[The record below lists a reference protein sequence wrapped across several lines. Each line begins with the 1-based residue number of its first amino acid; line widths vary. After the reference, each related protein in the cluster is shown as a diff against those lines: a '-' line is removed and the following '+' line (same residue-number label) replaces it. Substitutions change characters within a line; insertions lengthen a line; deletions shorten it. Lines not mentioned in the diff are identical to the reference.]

1 MGDRRKKDFLTN
13 AFEDVGKAV
22 SGVVHD
28 IGEIPVVKDIGK
40 AINAEGIKQG
50 FDAAGKVVDTVTGA
64 VTDVLKTTKER
75 NKGVLDGGNTPV
87 REDGPETGQVAPFIP
102 QKDQIYVKIIKSL
115 YETPTDI
122 DDYKLTLLGDQ
133 AVRAWVNETTEHAII
148 CIQGTSIVTTKGLSN
163 ILDDVALATGGC
175 NLAAVNNA
183 TLVLE
188 DIKARGFTNITVTG
202 HSLGGTSAFC
212 VGEKYPEIDCV
223 AFNPG
228 APVTS
233 PRVTPPN
240 GRGYHIIGDII
251 SSHIGGSVT
260 RIYLLESGTE
270 YKQTPTQLQLDG
282 VIWDDVA
289 YYHSLSRFY
298 NRGRAFRYETAQFE
312 QQSLETFVFKDTLL
326 AKVVGIAGAVTSQ
339 KLNVFKIV
347 QELICAHPIPGSEPS
362 RGCHEKGTELGFTV
376 AGTAIGGLIGTFAG
390 LTGTAGIAT
399 VPAAI
404 AGAGAGYALTSGE
417 KGLWDFIPGVSEGIE
432 KATEGIA
439 VAENLAKAQAANVA
453 LSDRKLVRDTAEGP
467 VDRLVKRVRIQ

>member
-13 AFEDVGKAV
+13 ALEDVGKAV
-22 SGVVHD
+22 SGVVRD
-28 IGEIPVVKDIGK
+28 IGEIPVIKDIGK
-40 AINAEGIKQG
+40 AINSEQIKKD
-50 FDAAGKVVDTVTGA
+50 FDSVGKVIDTVTGT
-64 VTDVLKTTKER
+64 VTNALKTTKER

-87 REDGPETGQVAPFIP
+87 REDGPETGSVAPFIP
-102 QKDQIYVKIIKSL
+102 QQDQIYVKIIKSM
-115 YETPTDI
+115 YDTPTDI

-133 AVRAWVNETTEHAII
+133 SVRAWVNETTEHAII
-148 CIQGTSIVTTKGLSN
+148 CIQGTSVSTTKGLSQ

-183 TLVLE
+183 ILILE
-188 DIKARGFTNITVTG
+188 DIQARGFTDITITG

-212 VGEKYPEIDCV
+212 IGQKYPDIDCV

-228 APVTS
+228 APITS

-240 GRGYHIIGDII
+240 GRAYHIIGDII

-282 VIWDDVA
+282 VVWDDVA

-298 NRGRAFRYETAQFE
+298 DRGRAYRYESAQFE

-326 AKVVGIAGAVTSQ
+326 SKVVGIAGAATSQ
-339 KLNVFKIV
+339 KLNVFRIV
-347 QELICAHPIPGSEPS
+347 QELVCEHPIPGAEAA
-362 RGCHEKGTELGFTV
+362 RGCREKGTELGFTI
-376 AGTAIGGLIGTFAG
+376 AGTAVGGLVGTFAG
-390 LTGTAGIAT
+390 LTGTAGLAT

-404 AGAGAGYALTSGE
+404 AGAGAGYALTAGE

-439 VAENLAKAQAANVA
+439 VAENLARAQAANLA
-453 LSDRKLVRDTAEGP
+453 LSDRKLVRDTAAGP
-467 VDRLVKRVRIQ
+467 ADRLVKRVRVK